1 MVRKTISRS
10 RLVVL
15 VAVVLA
21 AGATAGAAQDPQRPA
36 TYTVKSGDTLWDIA
50 GRLLGDPFQWPQ
62 IYRLN
67 TAVVEDP
74 HWIYPG
80 EVLRLE
86 GGEGA
91 QAVPAEETPAPA
103 APAEQRPPPMTP
115 IVTGQE
121 PTGTEEYPMPA
132 FARRRLQQVRLALE
146 SYVDRGYRP
155 LRPGEFYSSGFL
167 TEERELP
174 FGEMLGGVTP
184 QQIRNLSERT
194 SATLYT
200 TVAVRPPEGASY
212 AVGDTLLVVQM
223 GEEHRGY
230 GLVVLPT
237 GLVRITEQTGN
248 QYLGE
253 IVAVYAPIR
262 NGQRVLPA
270 ERFSPGPDQRA
281 VDVNDGLRAEVIGG
295 RELRELKHPQNVV
308 FLNVGRDKGVAPGDV
323 FEVRRRPGPRA
334 GGPDNVEEPMARGQV
349 VRVGERTSTLLLIN
363 IISPDIPPETPAVH
377 VGRLPAGT
385 DR

>member
-1 MVRKTISRS
+1 
-10 RLVVL
+10 
-15 VAVVLA
+15 
-21 AGATAGAAQDPQRPA
+21 
-36 TYTVKSGDTLWDIA
+36 
-50 GRLLGDPFQWPQ
+50 
-62 IYRLN
+62 
-67 TAVVEDP
+67 
-74 HWIYPG
+74 
-80 EVLRLE
+80 LE

-115 IVTGQE
+115 IVTEQA
-121 PTGTEEYPMPA
+121 PTGPTEEYPMPA

-146 SYVDRGYRP
+146 SYVDRSYRP

-237 GLVRITEQTGN
+237 GLGKTLIAA
-248 QYLGE
+248 L
-253 IVAVYAPIR
+253 VA
-262 NGQRVLPA
+262 A
-270 ERFSPGPDQRA
+270 E
-281 VDVNDGLRAEVIGG
+281 L
-295 RELRELKHPQNVV
+295 LRE
-308 FLNVGRDKGVAPGDV
+308 RKGTVLLLAPT
-323 FEVRRRPGPRA
+323 RPRA
-334 GGPDNVEEPMARGQV
+334 NC
-349 VRVGERTSTLLLIN
+349 
-363 IISPDIPPETPAVH
+363 
-377 VGRLPAGT
+377 PAGI
-385 DR
+385 DLGAAWKRYG